1 RLRLSPERFPSRSD
15 VKSLLSVGDIYL
27 ATYPF
32 GGVNSLV
39 DPLELGMPTIAWE
52 GGWFRSRMGAALLRQ
67 IGLEELV
74 ATSEESYREI
84 AIRLS
89 RDPGSRLTVRNTIS
103 HSIERVP
110 LFLDPLAASDA
121 FGALIETAFD
131 RLAELGTAAFRS
143 ERTPLV
149 AAERAPLDAQSRH
162 HHGLALHAAGQHP
175 RAAAY
180 LSSAVQHD
188 EGNAELWYD
197 IARVYR
203 AAGAPQSAIQALETS
218 LRLDPSRVD
227 SWLLLFELAEAAGS
241 MELAREALGCALEIA
256 PADMRVIQLASRTN
270 VA

>member
-1 RLRLSPERFPSRSD
+1 LKPHL
-15 VKSLLSVGDIYL
+15 
-27 ATYPF
+27 T
-32 GGVNSLV
+32 
-39 DPLELGMPTIAWE
+39 AW
-52 GGWFRSRMGAALLRQ
+52 Q
-67 IGLEELV
+67 K
-74 ATSEESYREI
+74 
-84 AIRLS
+84 
-89 RDPGSRLTVRNTIS
+89 
-103 HSIERVP
+103 
-110 LFLDPLAASDA
+110 
-121 FGALIETAFD
+121 
-131 RLAELGTAAFRS
+131 LGTAAFRS

-149 AAERAPLDAQSRH
+149 AAERARPLDAQSRH

>member
-1 RLRLSPERFPSRSD
+1 LSIPFNPNWASSYPIDRFCTEFDKVLESHDVDPKRLKVSTERFPSRSD

-27 ATYPF
+27 DTYPF

-110 LFLDPLAASDA
+110 PLP
-121 FGALIETAFD
+121 
-131 RLAELGTAAFRS
+131 RS
-143 ERTPLV
+143 TRGK
-149 AAERAPLDAQSRH
+149 R
-162 HHGLALHAAGQHP
+162 
-175 RAAAY
+175 
-180 LSSAVQHD
+180 
-188 EGNAELWYD
+188 
-197 IARVYR
+197 RVR
-203 AAGAPQSAIQALETS
+203 
-218 LRLDPSRVD
+218 RLD
-227 SWLLLFELAEAAGS
+227 
-241 MELAREALGCALEIA
+241 
-256 PADMRVIQLASRTN
+256 
-270 VA
+270 